1 MSRLKSLFLSVLA
14 AFVITCALSWI
25 GFAIDNRTVARV
37 LLWQYAIPAWLVA
50 PGGPLLY
57 VDAQGTPHY
66 EGSPVLLL
74 IFPVGF
80 VQGILIY
87 TVPSYFLLR
96 WFVHRRAAQQIVGRE
111 RRERVS

>member
-1 MSRLKSLFLSVLA
+1 M
-14 AFVITCALSWI
+14 
-25 GFAIDNRTVARV
+25 
-37 LLWQYAIPAWLVA
+37 
-50 PGGPLLY
+50 LY

-74 IFPVGF
+74 VFPVGF
-80 VQGILIY
+80 VLGILIY

-111 RRERVS
+111 PRQHVSQDV

>member
-1 MSRLKSLFLSVLA
+1 MSRLKSLFLSVVA
-14 AFVITCALSWI
+14 AFVITGTLSWI
-25 GFAIDNRTVARV
+25 GFAIDNRTVARL

-50 PGGPLLY
+50 PGGPVLY

-80 VQGILIY
+80 VLGILIY
-87 TVPSYFLLR
+87 SVPSYFLLR
-96 WFVHRRAAQQIVGRE
+96 WFVHRRPAQRLKNSYGALRE
-111 RRERVS
+111 

>member
-1 MSRLKSLFLSVLA
+1 MSRPKSLFFSIVAALVL
-14 AFVITCALSWI
+14 TSALSWI
-25 GFAIDNRTVARV
+25 GFSIDNQTVARI

-57 VDAQGTPHY
+57 VDSQGTPHY
-66 EGSPVLLL
+66 EGSPMLLL

-80 VQGILIY
+80 LLGILFY
-87 TVPSYFLLR
+87 TVAGYFLLR

-111 RRERVS
+111 AR